1 MFPIKD
7 SELIEL
13 EKKYL
18 EKKRGESYPTI
29 PSEPQAKGADES
41 SDSLYQIFFMI
52 LVGVLLCLAIG
63 ILDFFSQETASTN
76 NTTGMVTYTE

>member
-1 MFPIKD
+1 
-7 SELIEL
+7 L

-18 EKKRGESYPTI
+18 EKKKGESHPTL
-29 PSEPQAKGADES
+29 PREPQAKGAGES

-52 LVGVLLCLAIG
+52 LVGVLLCLAVG
-63 ILDFFSQETASTN
+63 VLDFLSQEEASTT